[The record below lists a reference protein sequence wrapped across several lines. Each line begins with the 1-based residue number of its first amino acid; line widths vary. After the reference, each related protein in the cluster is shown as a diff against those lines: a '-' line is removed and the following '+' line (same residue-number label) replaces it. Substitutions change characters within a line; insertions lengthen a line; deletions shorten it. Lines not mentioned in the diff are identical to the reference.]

1 MKKALL
7 IPLAVF
13 LALVVILGIGFTLE
27 DPHYLPS
34 EMIDR
39 PFPAFA
45 LPELHDAERTLT
57 PDDLAGQVAL
67 VNVWATWC
75 ANCLIEHPELMRI
88 KAEEG
93 IPIYGINY
101 NDEVDKA
108 KRWLE
113 RHDNPYALNIVD
125 SEGRLGIDLG
135 VYGAPETYILD
146 ENAVIQYRHVG
157 VVTEDIFNETFR
169 PIIEAL
175 QREDAS

>member
-45 LPELHDAERTLT
+45 LPELHDAERTVT
-57 PDDLAGQVAL
+57 PNDLDGQVAL

-101 NDEVDKA
+101 KDDAENAGDFLAE
-108 KRWLE
+108 
-113 RHDNPYALNIVD
+113 
-125 SEGRLGIDLG
+125 LGDFYTAVGTDDGPAARDWG
-135 VYGAPETYILD
+135 VYGVPETFVVDGEGRIVARMAGPVTQRAIIQRLQPALD
-146 ENAVIQYRHVG
+146 EA
-157 VVTEDIFNETFR
+157 
-169 PIIEAL
+169 
-175 QREDAS
+175 ASR